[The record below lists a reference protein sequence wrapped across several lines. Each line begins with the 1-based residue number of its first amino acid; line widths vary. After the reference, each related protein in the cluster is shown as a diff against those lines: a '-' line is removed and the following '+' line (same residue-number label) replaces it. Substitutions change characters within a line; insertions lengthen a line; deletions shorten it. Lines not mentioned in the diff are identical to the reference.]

1 MTLFQKQTF
10 LTNYSYLATQLIDV
24 MERAANSNS
33 KKKYQNAKNLVD
45 ALNEVYMYTRLL
57 ENEEQNAQQKLV
69 IERTAKL
76 RAVESLRKIRKD
88 G

>member
-10 LTNYSYLATQLIDV
+10 LANYSYLATQLIDV

-57 ENEEQNAQQKLV
+57 ENEEQNAKQKLV
-69 IERTAKL
+69 IERKAKL

>member
-10 LTNYSYLATQLIDV
+10 LANYSYLATQLIDV

-33 KKKYQNAKNLVD
+33 KKKYQNAKNLVN

-57 ENEEQNAQQKLV
+57 ENEETNAKQKLV
-69 IERTAKL
+69 LERKAKL
-76 RAVESLRKIRKD
+76 RAVESLKKIRKN

>member
-10 LTNYSYLATQLIDV
+10 LANYSYLATQLIDI

-69 IERTAKL
+69 IERKAKL

>member
-10 LTNYSYLATQLIDV
+10 LANYSFLATKLIDI
-24 MERAANSNS
+24 MERAAKTDS

-45 ALNEVYMYTRLL
+45 ALNEVYMYTRML
-57 ENEEQNAQQKLV
+57 EKEEQYAKDKLK
-69 IERTAKL
+69 IERNDKL
-76 RAVESLRKIRKD
+76 RAIETLRKVRGD

>member
-10 LTNYSYLATQLIDV
+10 LANYSYLATQLIEV
-24 MERAANSNS
+24 MERAADSNSN
-33 KKKYQNAKNLVD
+33 KKYQKAKNLVD

-57 ENEEQNAQQKLV
+57 ENEEQNAKQKLV

-76 RAVESLRKIRKD
+76 RAVESLRKIRID
-88 G
+88 E

>member
-10 LTNYSYLATQLIDV
+10 LANYSYLATQLIDV

-57 ENEEQNAQQKLV
+57 ENEEQNAQQKLI
-69 IERTAKL
+69 IERKAKL

>member
-10 LTNYSYLATQLIDV
+10 LANYSYLATQLIDV

-69 IERTAKL
+69 IERKAKL
-76 RAVESLRKIRKD
+76 RAVESLKKIRKD

>member
-10 LTNYSYLATQLIDV
+10 LANYSYLATQLIDI

-33 KKKYQNAKNLVD
+33 KKKYQNSKNLVD

-69 IERTAKL
+69 IERKAKL

>member
-10 LTNYSYLATQLIDV
+10 LANYSYLATQLIDV

-57 ENEEQNAQQKLV
+57 ENEEQNAKQKLV
-69 IERTAKL
+69 IERKAKL
-76 RAVESLRKIRKD
+76 RAVESLKKIRKD

>member
-76 RAVESLRKIRKD
+76 RSVESLRKIRKD

>member
-10 LTNYSYLATQLIDV
+10 LANYSYLATQLIDV

-33 KKKYQNAKNLVD
+33 NKKYQNAKNLVD

-69 IERTAKL
+69 IERKAKL

>member
-10 LTNYSYLATQLIDV
+10 LANYSYLATQLIDV

-57 ENEEQNAQQKLV
+57 ENEEQNAKQKLV
-69 IERTAKL
+69 IERKAKL
-76 RAVESLRKIRKD
+76 RAIESLKKIRKD

>member
-76 RAVESLRKIRKD
+76 RAVESLKKIRKD

>member
-10 LTNYSYLATQLIDV
+10 LANYSFLATKLIDI
-24 MERAANSNS
+24 MERAAKTDS

-45 ALNEVYMYTRLL
+45 ALNEVYMYTRML
-57 ENEEQNAQQKLV
+57 EKEEQYAKDKLK
-69 IERTAKL
+69 IERNDKL
-76 RAVESLRKIRKD
+76 RAVETLRKVRGD

>member
-10 LTNYSYLATQLIDV
+10 LANYSYLATQLIDV

-45 ALNEVYMYTRLL
+45 ALNEVYMYTKLL

-69 IERTAKL
+69 IERKAKL

>member
-10 LTNYSYLATQLIDV
+10 LANYSYLATQLIDI

>member
-10 LTNYSYLATQLIDV
+10 LANYSYLATQLIDV

>member
-10 LTNYSYLATQLIDV
+10 LANYSYLATQLIDV

-76 RAVESLRKIRKD
+76 RSVESLRKIRKD

>member
-10 LTNYSYLATQLIDV
+10 LANYSYLATQLIDV

-57 ENEEQNAQQKLV
+57 ENEEQNAQQKLI

-76 RAVESLRKIRKD
+76 RAVESLKKIRKD

>member
-10 LTNYSYLATQLIDV
+10 LANYSYLATQLIDV

-69 IERTAKL
+69 IERKSKL

>member
-10 LTNYSYLATQLIDV
+10 LANYSYLATQLIDV

-45 ALNEVYMYTRLL
+45 ALNEVYMHTRLL
-57 ENEEQNAQQKLV
+57 ENEEQNAKQKLV
-69 IERTAKL
+69 IERKAKL
-76 RAVESLRKIRKD
+76 RAVESLKKIRKD

>member
-10 LTNYSYLATQLIDV
+10 LANYSYLATQLIEV
-24 MERAANSNS
+24 MERAADSNLN
-33 KKKYQNAKNLVD
+33 KKYQKAKNLVD

-57 ENEEQNAQQKLV
+57 ENEEQNAKQKLV

-76 RAVESLRKIRKD
+76 RAVESLRKIRID
-88 G
+88 E

>member
-10 LTNYSYLATQLIDV
+10 LANYSYLATQLIDV
-24 MERAANSNS
+24 MGRAANSNS

>member
-10 LTNYSYLATQLIDV
+10 LANYSYLATQLIDV

-69 IERTAKL
+69 IERKAKL
-76 RAVESLRKIRKD
+76 RAVESLRKIRKN

>member
-1 MTLFQKQTF
+1 
-10 LTNYSYLATQLIDV
+10 

-57 ENEEQNAQQKLV
+57 ENEEQNAKQKLV
-69 IERTAKL
+69 IERKAKL
-76 RAVESLRKIRKD
+76 RAVESLKKIRKD

>member
-33 KKKYQNAKNLVD
+33 NKKYQNAKNLVD

-57 ENEEQNAQQKLV
+57 ENEEQNAKQKLV

>member
-10 LTNYSYLATQLIDV
+10 LANYSYLATQLIDV

-69 IERTAKL
+69 IERKAKL

>member
-10 LTNYSYLATQLIDV
+10 LANYSYLATQLIDV

-76 RAVESLRKIRKD
+76 RAVESLKKIRKD

>member
-10 LTNYSYLATQLIDV
+10 LANYSYLATQLIDV
-24 MERAANSNS
+24 MERAAKTNS

-57 ENEEQNAQQKLV
+57 ENEEKFAKDQLQ
-69 IERTAKL
+69 IERKSKL
-76 RAVESLRKIRKD
+76 RAVESLKKIRSNE
-88 G
+88 